1 MGYLAALE
9 ENTQFMG
16 HLSTNWERYVDTMVH
31 CDVVDAGLNSAHAQR
46 DFVYGCLT
54 MSHAGGRNGDPNG
67 IVTWCDRSF
76 ETL

>member
-31 CDVVDAGLNSAHAQR
+31 RDVVDAGLNSAHAQR

-54 MSHAGGRNGDPNG
+54 MLDAGKLAEME
-67 IVTWCDRSF
+67 IQTAF
-76 ETL
+76 